1 MGTSVRVPSPSVITV
16 VIRYSSSVVPM
27 AIQLP
32 PHTITTVATLTLL
45 PPMLISPVVVLLM
58 VLVMSITT
66 HSLSDRIPGIPPFG
80 TATNNTMVLSVIQ
93 THSIHTILSAIMLVE
108 PNPTPDD
115 NLSEPISQ
123 P

>member
-1 MGTSVRVPSPSVITV
+1 MG
-16 VIRYSSSVVPM
+16 
-27 AIQLP
+27 
-32 PHTITTVATLTLL
+32 ITTVATLTLL

-80 TATNNTMVLSVIQ
+80 TSTNNTMVLSVIQ

-123 P
+123 PKNQKLKLYNKIDNFGARAHAMTHRAGTPPE